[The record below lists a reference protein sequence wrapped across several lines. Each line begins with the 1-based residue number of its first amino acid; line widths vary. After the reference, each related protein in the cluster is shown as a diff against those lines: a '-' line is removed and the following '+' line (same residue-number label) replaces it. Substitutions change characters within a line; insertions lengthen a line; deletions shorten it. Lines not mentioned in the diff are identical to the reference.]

1 MRLTKEEELNIRKI
15 YGDDVVEMVKN
26 SQNFDSMRHVM
37 DDLNEVSGK
46 ELQETVETVREPE
59 EDYSDMLEEA
69 PSTEL
74 KKEGTRYVL
83 WESDKQFLRSLD
95 YRQSDEF
102 IKAQI
107 YQYSR
112 DHGVD
117 YETLREQA
125 YEYKVAR
132 EAEYASE
139 KETEKE
145 EDDLDPMLSY
155 RPGF

>member
-1 MRLTKEEELNIRKI
+1 MRLTKEEEIKVRKI
-15 YGDDVVEMVKN
+15 YGDDVVEMVKS
-26 SQNFDSMRHVM
+26 SQNYDSMRHVT
-37 DDLNEVSGK
+37 DDMNEISGK
-46 ELQETVETVREPE
+46 ELREAVGLGKDPE
-59 EDYSDMLEEA
+59 EDYSDMLEA
-69 PSTEL
+69 TPSTEL